1 MKDNI
6 DKLEE
11 RIDGL
16 NKKIDQFQGQLQ
28 SLPIE
33 ARHQADDISN
43 KLETKKQMTLTKLER
58 LKQSSGDAYDDIQ
71 TGVSMAIDDLK
82 LAFDTAK
89 ERFRQ

>member
-1 MKDNI
+1 MKESI
-6 DKLEE
+6 DKLEA

-16 NKKIDQFQGQLQ
+16 NKKIDQFQFQLQ
-28 SLPIE
+28 SLPTE
-33 ARHQADDISN
+33 ARQQAEEMSLN
-43 KLETKKQMTLTKLER
+43 LENKKQMTLSKIER
-58 LKQSSGDAYDDIQ
+58 LKQSSGDAYEDIQ

>member
-1 MKDNI
+1 MKESI
-6 DKLEE
+6 DKLEA

-16 NKKIDQFQGQLQ
+16 NKKIDQFQFQLQ
-28 SLPIE
+28 SLPTE
-33 ARHQADDISN
+33 ARQQAEEMSLN
-43 KLETKKQMTLTKLER
+43 LENKKQMTLSKLER
-58 LKQSSGDAYDDIQ
+58 LKQSSGDAYEDIQ